1 MASSVRGRSPE
12 RDTTVDAACALI
24 DEFDP
29 APNATL
35 SPPQRTDPAVVLRAL
50 MLAEQAI
57 QRRADDGSLPAADAT
72 RRLRRAVTLARLLD
86 RRGDRQP
93 GQQTMDG
100 EMHTATT
107 ELCHR
112 FGFDR
117 TMVFDVRPTALHVSA
132 TCFAQ
137 KSDWRDE
144 IHRRMIESPPP
155 LDLPGHE
162 ARVVREGCTLVVEG
176 AQDDPYTWKP
186 LIRPAAI
193 TSYVS
198 APIRLGGAT
207 VATLHADR
215 WFQRSEV
222 SVEDR
227 DLVGF
232 FANEVSLRLG
242 RREETRRSVAVLTP
256 QQQRVLEGVASGL
269 SNRQIAEAL
278 FVSSETVKSHLTN
291 IYRQLDVDNRVEAV
305 GKYFDLDVGPVL
317 PAERGGA
324 ASHRGPGARD

>member
-1 MASSVRGRSPE
+1 MASSAPGRSPE

-24 DEFDP
+24 EEFDP
-29 APNATL
+29 APEAVGAAQ
-35 SPPQRTDPAVVLRAL
+35 PRPDPAVVLRRL
-50 MLAEQAI
+50 MMAEQAI
-57 QRRADDGSLPAADAT
+57 QRRADAGSLPAADAT
-72 RRLRRAVTLARLLD
+72 RRLRRVATLARLLEQREV
-86 RRGDRQP
+86 RRPSQV
-93 GQQTMDG
+93 TMDG
-100 EMHTATT
+100 EMRTATT

-117 TMVFDVRPTALHVSA
+117 TMVFGVQPTALHIAA

-137 KSDWRDE
+137 RTDWRDE
-144 IHRRMIESPPP
+144 IHRRMLESPPP
-155 LDLPGHE
+155 IDLPGHE
-162 ARVVREGCTLVVEG
+162 ARVVREGCALVVER

-186 LIRPAAI
+186 LMRPAAI

-227 DLVGF
+227 DVVGF
-232 FANEVSLRLG
+232 FANEVSLRLEG
-242 RREETRRSVAVLTP
+242 REAARREVAVLTE

-269 SNRQIAEAL
+269 SNRQIAAAL
-278 FVSSETVKSHLTN
+278 FVSAETVKSHLVT
-291 IYRQLDVDNRVEAV
+291 IYRRLEVTNRVEAV
-305 GKYFDLDVGPVL
+305 GKYFDLDVGGIDSPSR
-317 PAERGGA
+317 PA
-324 ASHRGPGARD
+324 H